1 MNSTPSPIQTFDK
14 PKPSNIEAEVA
25 VLGAMLLSPEA
36 ASTAFSSLKM
46 ENAFYRPAHQI
57 LFDAMLELSG
67 GKSDAAMDTVV
78 LADHL
83 ERKGRLEEVGGR
95 EYITQLMDSVPTA
108 AHIEYYVEIVKK
120 TAILRRL
127 IATCSDTIMKCYDGD
142 DDVSSL
148 LDGVEQEFFNIS
160 NATQEKD
167 VLSMSSLTNEAIN
180 YLELLISG
188 DASVMGLKTGFDFDQ
203 MITGLRPGDLFVL
216 AARPSVGKTALA
228 LNMASNVALGPQKV
242 PILFFSLEMP
252 ALQLVLRILCSI
264 TRVSMYDFRSH
275 RVSPAQWSDI
285 GKAADALKA
294 SKIFIDDTG
303 AIDILELR
311 AKARRLK
318 NKENIGA
325 IFIDYLQL
333 ITTHSK
339 GNSNSSR
346 EQDVARISGALKAMA
361 KELNVPVVVLAQLN
375 RAAEQNEKPKLS
387 NLRESGAIEQDA
399 DIVAILHRDKKDQ
412 SNNKRDQDQPL
423 PAELIIA
430 KNRNGAIGS
439 KNLLFFDRYT
449 RFENAANVAEEQDNS
464 KDKEK
469 K

>member
-1 MNSTPSPIQTFDK
+1 MNSTPAPIQTFDK

-36 ASTAFSSLKM
+36 ASIAFSSLKM
-46 ENAFYRPAHQI
+46 DNAFYRPAHQI

-167 VLSMSSLTNEAIN
+167 VLTMSSLTGEAIN

-339 GNSNSSR
+339 GNNNSSR

-399 DIVAILHRDKKDQ
+399 DIVAILHRDKTKQ
-412 SNNKRDQDQPL
+412 SDNKRDQDQPL

-449 RFENAANVAEEQDNS
+449 RFENAANVAEEQENP
-464 KDKEK
+464 KDTENK
-469 K
+469 

>member
-1 MNSTPSPIQTFDK
+1 MDTPNQLSSFQPFDR

-25 VLGAMLLSPEA
+25 VLGSMLLSPEA
-36 ASTAFSSLKM
+36 ASIAFSELKL
-46 ENAFYRPAHQI
+46 ENVFYRPAHQL

-83 ERKGRLEEVGGR
+83 ERAGHLEDVGGR

-108 AHIEYYVEIVKK
+108 AHIEHYIKIVKH

-127 IATCSDTIMKCYDGD
+127 IGTCSSTIMKCYDTD
-142 DDVSSL
+142 DDVDTL
-148 LDGVEQEFFNIS
+148 LDGIEQEFFAIS
-160 NATQEKD
+160 NATHEKD
-167 VLSMSSLTNEAIN
+167 VKSMATVTNEAIN
-180 YLELLISG
+180 YLDLMLRG
-188 DASVMGLKTGFDFDQ
+188 DSSVMGLKTGFEFDQ

-228 LNMASNVALGPQKV
+228 LNMATNIALGPQQV
-242 PILFFSLEMP
+242 PIVFFSLEMS
-252 ALQLVLRILCSI
+252 ALQLVLRIICSI
-264 TRVSMYDFRSH
+264 TRISMSDFRGH
-275 RVSPAQWSDI
+275 RVSQAQWVDVMRAVES
-285 GKAADALKA
+285 LKN
-294 SKIFIDDTG
+294 SKVFIDDTG

-339 GNSNSSR
+339 NNNGSR
-346 EQDVARISGALKAMA
+346 EQDVARISGSLKAMA

-399 DIVAILHRDKKDQ
+399 DIVAILHRDKKQQNDA
-412 SNNKRDQDQPL
+412 KRDEDKPL

-430 KNRNGAIGS
+430 KNRNGAIGT
-439 KNLLFFDRYT
+439 KELCFFDRYT
-449 RFENAANVAEEQDNS
+449 RFENAANVSEEQG
-464 KDKEK
+464 
-469 K
+469 